1 MKQTMF
7 AYSNDHKHRKALEC
21 LTRKVN
27 SIELQMQ
34 SLAFNI
40 CNEEISGIKI
50 ENFCDTMIPALTIA
64 KREYKNL
71 QEERLSIINTINF
84 LMGQDFDDQN
94 NE

>member
-1 MKQTMF
+1 MNQTMF

-64 KREYKNL
+64 KREYKDL
-71 QEERLSIINTINF
+71 QEERLSIIDTINF
-84 LMGQDFDDQN
+84 LIETDIKEN
-94 NE
+94 NT